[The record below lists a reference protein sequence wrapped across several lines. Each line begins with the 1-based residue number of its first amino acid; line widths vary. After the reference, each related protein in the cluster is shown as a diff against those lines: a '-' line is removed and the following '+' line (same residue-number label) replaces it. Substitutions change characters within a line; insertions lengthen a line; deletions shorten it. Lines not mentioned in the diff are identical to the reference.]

1 MDKLGPG
8 YFLKEHPFRK
18 LNKVKITLTSPVF
31 VLGTEFLIG
40 KRHREIGITK
50 PFIQSVFHIGASSH
64 RI

>member
-31 VLGTEFLIG
+31 VLGTELVMVNL
-40 KRHREIGITK
+40 ET
-50 PFIQSVFHIGASSH
+50 
-64 RI
+64 